1 MKQKNSKHEYVDVW
15 DSGTYQTGNATPPKK
30 SNPLVA
36 ILLMLVI
43 FLGGIASAMGI
54 VNLRLLAALRQ
65 QQPTETLPVHLEQ
78 DLLAPTAGNS
88 NLETAPS
95 IPDTDVSM
103 KLEDSD
109 SLPEQEVNA
118 PNAVAPAEA
127 SCVRISVSE
136 NGTGNGLVITENGF
150 ILTHTHLV
158 EGAERIYV
166 TLSDGTRHRA
176 SLVGCDAYSDLAVL
190 YIRAGS
196 LTPALFC
203 GKADFAAGEKV
214 TALCGNLTS
223 GGTVFASDKHLQIA
237 DKKLALLKTSA
248 ATGEEAGF
256 LLGSNGQVLG
266 IISPRFSQYLGCTGE
281 GLAYVIPSTVIKTV
295 VDQLLRHGFVFG
307 RPGIGATVEE
317 VTDLYQNYWQLPD
330 GLRITTVT
338 NSALEEGDIL
348 ISINGQRLTNS
359 QDLYNILLSCRIGQK
374 LEAVV
379 YRDGRRQTISLFVN
393 EEHS

>member
-15 DSGTYQTGNATPPKK
+15 DAGTYQTGNATPPKK

-54 VNLRLLAALRQ
+54 VNLRLLAALQQ
-65 QQPTETLPVHLEQ
+65 QQPTETVPVQLEQ
-78 DLLAPTAGNS
+78 DLLAPTTGNS

-95 IPDTDVSM
+95 IPDTDVTM
-103 KLEDSD
+103 ELVDTD
-109 SLPEQEVNA
+109 ALPEQQLKE
-118 PNAVAPAEA
+118 PNAVDPADP
-127 SCVRISVSE
+127 SIVRISVSE
-136 NGTGNGLVITENGF
+136 NGNGSGLVIAENGF

-166 TLSDGTRHRA
+166 TLSNGTRHRA
-176 SLVGCDAYSDLAVL
+176 ALVGCDAYSDLAVL
-190 YIRAGS
+190 YIRVRG

-203 GKADFAAGEKV
+203 SKADFAAGEKV
-214 TALCGNLTS
+214 TALCGDLVS
-223 GGTVFASDKHLQIA
+223 GGTVFASDKQLQIA
-237 DKKLALLKTSA
+237 EKKLPLLKTSA

-256 LLGSNGQVLG
+256 LLGSGGQVVG
-266 IISPRFSQYLGCTGE
+266 IISPRFSQYLDCTGE
-281 GLAYVIPSTVIKTV
+281 GLAYVIPSNAIKTV
-295 VDQLLRHGFVFG
+295 VDQLLRHGFVSG
-307 RPGIGATVEE
+307 RPGIGAAVEE

-379 YRDGRRQTISLFVN
+379 YRDGRRQTIKVFVN